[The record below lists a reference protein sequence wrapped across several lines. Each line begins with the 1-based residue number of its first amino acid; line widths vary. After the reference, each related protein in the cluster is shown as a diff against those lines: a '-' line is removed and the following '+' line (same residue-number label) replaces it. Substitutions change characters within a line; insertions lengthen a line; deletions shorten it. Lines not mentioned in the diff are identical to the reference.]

1 MKTAVKE
8 FLIFILVTVPVLSMG
23 QEHKVSGTV
32 VAFNKFP
39 LSNISVKAKKA
50 KTEAVTDDKG
60 QFEIEIRKNDIIQI
74 EEPEFVEYNKRIS
87 GRDKDVTINLIIR
100 NNEKDMERV
109 VEKGYI
115 AKEDLD
121 YGRERLWSYNNEF
134 GQFTDIYEAIHY
146 AIPEAM
152 IVLEGDQR
160 GVRFRGHRSFYGS
173 NLALILV
180 NGVITEDVSFI
191 IPADVIS
198 ITRLSSSQ
206 AAIYGSRGSN
216 GVVEIKTR

>member
-1 MKTAVKE
+1 MKTAAKK
-8 FLIFILVTVPVLSMG
+8 FLILFLVTVPIFSIG
-23 QEHKVSGTV
+23 QEHKISGTV

-39 LSNISVKAKKA
+39 LGNIPVMAKKA

-60 QFEIEIRKNDIIQI
+60 QFEIEVRKNDIIKI
-74 EEPEFVEYNKRIS
+74 EEPEFVGYTKKIS
-87 GRDKDVTINLIIR
+87 SNEKDLKINLIIR

-115 AKEDLD
+115 TKEDLD
-121 YGRERLWSYNNEF
+121 YGRERLWRYNNEF
-134 GQFTDIYEAIHY
+134 SHFTDIYEAIHY
-146 AIPEAM
+146 AIPEAI
-152 IVLEGDQR
+152 IVLEDDQR
-160 GVRFRGHRSFYGS
+160 GVRFRGHRSVYGS

-191 IPADVIS
+191 TPVDVIS
-198 ITRLSSSQ
+198 ISKLSSSQ